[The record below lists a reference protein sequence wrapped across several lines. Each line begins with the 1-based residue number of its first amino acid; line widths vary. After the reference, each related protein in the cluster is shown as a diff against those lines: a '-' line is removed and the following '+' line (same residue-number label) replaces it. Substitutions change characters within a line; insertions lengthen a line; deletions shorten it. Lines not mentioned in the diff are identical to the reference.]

1 MSILTDTLPKSLT
14 ICGKDCPIRYDFKT
28 WLKFSALIGAKELD
42 ARTTAAILDLVF
54 GYLPPNLNEAFYEI
68 LKFYS
73 PKKNRAAE
81 KTNERAKRIFDYEYD
96 AELIYAAFLQQYG
109 TDLAESD
116 MHWHKFLALF
126 DNLSEDTQFM
136 KVVGYRS
143 VNLAKIKDNDRR
155 RFYRKMKRLYRL
167 PDNRTEEEKEADF
180 NNSFAGLFV

>member
-28 WLKFSALIGAKELD
+28 WLKFSSLIGAKELD

-73 PKKNRAAE
+73 PKKNRAAD

-96 AELIYAAFLQQYG
+96 AELIYAAFMAQYG
-109 TDLAESD
+109 IDLRTASL
-116 MHWHKFLALF
+116 HWWEFKALF
-126 DNLSEDTQFM
+126 DGLCGEHKLCKIM
-136 KVVGYRS
+136 EYRS
-143 VNLAKIKDNDRR
+143 ADLSKIKDNSHRAYIRR
-155 RFYRKMKRLYRL
+155 MQRIYAL
-167 PDNRTEEEKEADF
+167 PDNRSEEEKDADI
-180 NNSFAGLFV
+180 ARALLQ